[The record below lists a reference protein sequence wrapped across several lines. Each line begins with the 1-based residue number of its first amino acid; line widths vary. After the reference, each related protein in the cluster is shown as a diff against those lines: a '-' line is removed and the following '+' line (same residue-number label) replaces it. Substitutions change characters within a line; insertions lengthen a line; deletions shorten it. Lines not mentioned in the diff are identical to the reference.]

1 MGRCDCSMDR
11 LEIYR
16 SAIEQVLTRH
26 QDPDDTA
33 VRSEVIIDRAHD
45 HYQLVNVGWQNDG
58 LRPTG
63 GHRRVYGC
71 VLHLDIIDGK
81 IWIQHNGTEFD
92 VAGELVALDVEKQHI
107 VLGFQSPFKRQF
119 TEFAVC

>member
-1 MGRCDCSMDR
+1 MTAISKQAA
-11 LEIYR
+11 YR

-26 QDPDDTA
+26 QAPDDTA

-45 HYQLVNVGWQNDG
+45 HYQLVNVGWQND
-58 LRPTG
+58 
-63 GHRRVYGC
+63 RRVYGC

-81 IWIQHNGTEFD
+81 VWIQHNGTEFD
-92 VAGELVALDVEKQHI
+92 VAAELVALNVEKQHI

>member
-1 MGRCDCSMDR
+1 MNK

-16 SAIEQVLTRH
+16 SAIEQVLTQH

-33 VRSEVIIDRAHD
+33 VRSEVIIDRTHD
-45 HYQLVNVGWQNDG
+45 HYQLVNIGWQGDG
-58 LRPTG
+58 LRPTR
-63 GHRRVYGC
+63 GHWRVYGC
-71 VLHLDIIDGK
+71 VLHLDILDGK

-92 VAGELVALDVEKQHI
+92 VAGELVALGVEKPHI
-107 VLGFQSPFKRQF
+107 VLGFQLPFKRQF

>member
-45 HYQLVNVGWQNDG
+45 HYQLVNVCWQND
-58 LRPTG
+58 
-63 GHRRVYGC
+63 RRVYGC

-92 VAGELVALDVEKQHI
+92 VAGSWSRWMWRSSILSW
-107 VLGFQSPFKRQF
+107 GFSRHLSVSLRSLPY
-119 TEFAVC
+119 VDGW

>member
-1 MGRCDCSMDR
+1 MDR
-11 LEIYR
+11 LEVYR

-26 QDPDDTA
+26 QDPEDTA

-45 HYQLVNVGWQNDG
+45 HYQLVNVGWQND
-58 LRPTG
+58 
-63 GHRRVYGC
+63 RRVYGC

-92 VAGELVALDVEKQHI
+92 VAGELVALDVAKQHI